1 MSKKVIAIF
10 EDDHVNRFIYERIF
24 QGRDDVTIH
33 IFDTPEKGISK
44 ASETPFDI
52 AFIEIHFW
60 GNFGGLDILNKL
72 KKAST
77 SKTTFVAMTALLQR
91 GDIERILNSG
101 FHMCIEKPV
110 IFSEMDLLKMNRV
123 VALSGKATDLPLT
136 DLPLQ

>member
-1 MSKKVIAIF
+1 MNKKVIAIF

-24 QGRDDVTIH
+24 QGRNDVTIH
-33 IFDTPEKGISK
+33 IFDTAEKGIAK
-44 ASETPFDI
+44 ASETPFDV

-60 GNFGGLDILNKL
+60 GNFGGLDILNRLRKVL
-72 KKAST
+72 T